1 MSDPIKEQAESIQD
15 MAESEQIADGG
26 TNRAEGASGEDFNDA
41 DFKSTVLRA
50 LRTVAIAI
58 AVGVPLLGWKAGWG
72 NAGLFAVGAL
82 ISGSGL
88 MQWLRLLSAVAARI
102 ESTGAAPSRP
112 FVSLLVGLFL
122 RLGVAL
128 ALLYVSLKFL
138 HGSVLALVAGL
149 ALGLTALLIESIRL
163 LKSWT
168 D

>member
-1 MSDPIKEQAESIQD
+1 
-15 MAESEQIADGG
+15 
-26 TNRAEGASGEDFNDA
+26 
-41 DFKSTVLRA
+41 
-50 LRTVAIAI
+50 
-58 AVGVPLLGWKAGWG
+58 
-72 NAGLFAVGAL
+72 
-82 ISGSGL
+82 

>member
-1 MSDPIKEQAESIQD
+1 
-15 MAESEQIADGG
+15 
-26 TNRAEGASGEDFNDA
+26 
-41 DFKSTVLRA
+41 
-50 LRTVAIAI
+50 
-58 AVGVPLLGWKAGWG
+58 
-72 NAGLFAVGAL
+72 
-82 ISGSGL
+82 
-88 MQWLRLLSAVAARI
+88 MQWLRLLSAVAVTI
-102 ESTGAAPSRP
+102 ESTGEVPLRP
-112 FVSLLVGLFL
+112 FAPLLIGLFL